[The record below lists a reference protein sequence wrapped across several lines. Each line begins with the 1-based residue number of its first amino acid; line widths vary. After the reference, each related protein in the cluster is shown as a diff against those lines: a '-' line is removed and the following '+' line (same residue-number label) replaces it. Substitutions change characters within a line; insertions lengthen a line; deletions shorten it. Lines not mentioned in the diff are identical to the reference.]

1 MNTRSIRF
9 RMTVWYAGL
18 LAGLLIL
25 FGAFAYLGLE
35 HYLHRTMIE
44 SLGTQAQ
51 QIGALLKNIDAS
63 GETYVIDEV
72 EEHLAPESRSRFIRI
87 TRPGGGSLF
96 ESGPPKDR
104 SFDPSQLP
112 PVQLPAR
119 ETSREVP
126 IPGGYDLIIYE
137 SPYPSTTGGQFVI
150 ETGAPDREIDEVLHG
165 LLIALSLALPLVVG
179 TSIGGG
185 YLLMRRALSPLQEIA
200 RSAEQISS
208 RNLNE
213 RLPLARTGD
222 EMERLSISL
231 NRMIARL
238 DTAFQHISRFTA
250 DASHELRTPLT
261 VLRGELEATAQYSQ
275 LPGEVRET
283 IGSALEETERL
294 SKIVQ
299 GLLAV
304 SRLDAGEAEM
314 ERVRLDLAELAV
326 STSEQMRLLAEDKN
340 ISLSC
345 NAPAGVFV
353 EGDRSRLK
361 QIVVNLLD
369 NAINYTAPGGKVQL
383 NVRAS
388 EGRAVLEVKDNGAGI
403 PEDALPHIFER
414 FFRTDKARSR
424 EMGGAG
430 LGLSIVQAICIA
442 HGGEVKVESTEGR
455 GSRFSVRLPMAEQEK
470 L

>member
-1 MNTRSIRF
+1 
-9 RMTVWYAGL
+9 
-18 LAGLLIL
+18 
-25 FGAFAYLGLE
+25 
-35 HYLHRTMIE
+35 
-44 SLGTQAQ
+44 
-51 QIGALLKNIDAS
+51 
-63 GETYVIDEV
+63 
-72 EEHLAPESRSRFIRI
+72 
-87 TRPGGGSLF
+87 
-96 ESGPPKDR
+96 
-104 SFDPSQLP
+104 
-112 PVQLPAR
+112 
-119 ETSREVP
+119 
-126 IPGGYDLIIYE
+126 
-137 SPYPSTTGGQFVI
+137 
-150 ETGAPDREIDEVLHG
+150 
-165 LLIALSLALPLVVG
+165 
-179 TSIGGG
+179 
-185 YLLMRRALSPLQEIA
+185 MRRALSPLQEIA